1 MVRGPIRKPI
11 ERLLGTVRINP
22 KNLIATIYGDM
33 LVPHGG
39 TVWLGSLVKMAEP
52 FGIAEYLSRTTA
64 LRLVKDGWL
73 HPTRVGKLSYYSMT
87 DEHVRNVVAY
97 YPRVYGKPSADQTA
111 VWRLLLTGAAGLDAK
126 AYATLRRNLLW
137 SGVGQVAP
145 HVFISAAEDLSPLQ
159 ALLKAAG
166 LLDRVQILDAT
177 ATSPPGP
184 SLMRSIVA
192 DAWNIEAL
200 ETSYQEFL
208 ARFRPIWSHLEGGQ
222 HPDPEAAY
230 TTRALLMMEYRR
242 IALRD
247 PRLPRDHLPTLWAGE
262 MAFALCRNIYE
273 AVLEPSE
280 AYLASVVRT
289 ADGPL
294 RRPLPELYARFG
306 GLSPRSW
313 GAGKPPAAASA

>member
-1 MVRGPIRKPI
+1 MARGASRKPI
-11 ERLLGTVRINP
+11 ERLLGTLRINP

-73 HPTRVGKLSYYSMT
+73 HPTRVGKLSFYSMT
-87 DEHVRNVVAY
+87 EEHVRSVIAY
-97 YPRVYGKPSADQTA
+97 YPRVYAPPSGNHSA

-126 AYATLRRNLLW
+126 EYATLRRNLLW

-145 HVFISAAEDLSPLQ
+145 HVFISAAEDLAPLQ
-159 ALLKAAG
+159 ALLKTAG
-166 LLDRVQILDAT
+166 FLDRIQILDAT
-177 ATSPPGP
+177 ATSPDGP
-184 SLMRSIVA
+184 ALMRSIVA
-192 DAWNIEAL
+192 DAWNVQAL
-200 ETSYQEFL
+200 EKSYQEFL
-208 ARFRPIWSHLEGGQ
+208 ARFRPVWSHIEGSGSL
-222 HPDPEAAY
+222 PPEAAY

-247 PRLPRDHLPTLWAGE
+247 PRLPRDHLPAVWAGE
-262 MAFALCRNIYE
+262 MAFGLCRNIYE

-294 RRPLPELYARFG
+294 RRPSPDLYERFG
-306 GLSPRSW
+306 GLTPRVW
-313 GAGKPPAAASA
+313 QAA

>member
-11 ERLLGTVRINP
+11 ERLLGTLRINP

-73 HPTRVGKLSYYSMT
+73 HPTRVGKLSFYSMT
-87 DEHVRNVVAY
+87 DEHVRNVIAY
-97 YPRVYGKPSADQTA
+97 YPRVYGQPSVGQTA

-126 AYATLRRNLLW
+126 GYATLRRNLLW

-145 HVFISAAEDLSPLQ
+145 HVFISAAEDLAPLQ
-159 ALLKAAG
+159 ALLKSVG
-166 LLDRVQILDAT
+166 LLDRIQILDA
-177 ATSPPGP
+177 AAASPAGP
-184 SLMRSIVA
+184 ALMRAIVA
-192 DAWNIEAL
+192 DAWDIEAL
-200 ETSYQEFL
+200 EKSYQEFL
-208 ARFRPIWSHLEGGQ
+208 ARFRPIWSHIEGTRSL
-222 HPDPEAAY
+222 DPEAAY
-230 TTRALLMMEYRR
+230 ATRALLMMEYRR

-247 PRLPRDHLPTLWAGE
+247 PRLPRDHLPALWAGE

-294 RRPLPELYARFG
+294 RRPSPELYARFG
-306 GLSPRSW
+306 GLTPRVW
-313 GAGKPPAAASA
+313 TTQEPAASASA